1 MIHSLPL
8 KVFFRPMPISVV
20 RIFGVSCFA
29 LLTALGALV
38 RIPLPFTPVPITLQ
52 TFFVLLAGAVL
63 GKSRGA
69 ASQGLYIVLGI
80 FGVPLFALWG
90 SGISYLFG
98 PTTGYLVGF
107 IVATYIIGNVAQ
119 RRPDNAAAVGSAMIV
134 GSFVIL
140 LCGTLWLKALLGV
153 TILEAFVLGALPFLA
168 GDIIKSIAACMLY
181 LAISRR
187 RHHE

>member
-1 MIHSLPL
+1 MIHSIPL
-8 KVFFRPMPISVV
+8 TVFFRPVPIRVAH
-20 RIFGVSCFA
+20 IFGVSCFA

-52 TFFVLLAGAVL
+52 PFFVLLAGALL
-63 GKSRGA
+63 GKSRGV
-69 ASQGLYIVLGI
+69 ASQGFYIVLGI

-107 IVATYIIGNVAQ
+107 IVAAYIVGNVAQ
-119 RRPDNAAAVGSAMIV
+119 RRPDNVVAVGGAMVV
-134 GSFVIL
+134 GSLAIL

-153 TILEAFVLGALPFLA
+153 TILQAFAMGTLPFLA
-168 GDIIKSIAACMLY
+168 GDIIKSIAACTLY
-181 LAISRR
+181 GAISRQ